1 MVVRDKENVP
11 AGSGKRGT
19 SGEDYHEMVETRCY
33 VYVEAIGIPTT
44 RTSRDS
50 GGIVSICGII
60 K

>member
-1 MVVRDKENVP
+1 MTVRDGENVP
-11 AGSGKRGT
+11 AGSAERGP
-19 SGEDYHEMVETRCY
+19 SGEEYHEIETRCY

-50 GGIVSICGII
+50 GEIVSICGII

>member
-1 MVVRDKENVP
+1 MTVRDSENVL
-11 AGSGKRGT
+11 AGAAKRGT
-19 SGEDYHEMVETRCY
+19 SGEEYHEMETRCY

-50 GGIVSICGII
+50 GEIVSICGII

>member
-1 MVVRDKENVP
+1 MVVRDNENVP

-19 SGEDYHEMVETRCY
+19 SGEEYHEMETRWY

-50 GGIVSICGII
+50 GEANR
-60 K
+60 KYLRDY